1 MDLKKFTNGIERH
14 NNTIAC
20 SIQLSGLHVVYEG
33 SYSYT
38 VGMRAIGYPELV
50 VYGFD
55 HNDAEVMLRGIHGF
69 IKDGSFNPGE
79 KWQDLPTNEVKSTF
93 FACRTYY
100 GDWRFSAQKL
110 KAQ

>member
-1 MDLKKFTNGIERH
+1 
-14 NNTIAC
+14 
-20 SIQLSGLHVVYEG
+20 
-33 SYSYT
+33 
-38 VGMRAIGYPELV
+38 
-50 VYGFD
+50 
-55 HNDAEVMLRGIHGF
+55 MLRGIHGF

-79 KWQDLPTNEVKSTF
+79 KWQDLTTNEVKSTF